1 MENQTLTLD
10 ECKSRDLEEVV
21 INGRSVKDY
30 VTSDE
35 IYKSLRTPEMAG
47 NFGRCVFSQCNY
59 SRG

>member
-1 MENQTLTLD
+1 MEKQTLTL
-10 ECKSRDLEEVV
+10 EAKALEGVV
-21 INGRSVKDY
+21 INGQNVKGY

-35 IYKSLRTPEMAG
+35 VYKSLRTPEMAG